1 MLSSQQQAVVEQV
14 EAALRS
20 IIVIAR
26 AGCGKTYL
34 LIEIV
39 KWLVANTTD
48 EIFLGAF
55 NNAIAGELQAKLKE
69 LKIDWKRA
77 NASTLHSAGL
87 RAWKYVAQ
95 NVKVDGKKMH
105 FVLDDMAENGQ
116 HEDAIAKHRIW
127 ILDAVSYAK
136 QRAFG
141 VLCSLED
148 VSEWFSLIEHFGL
161 DESLPEDN
169 GDGHI
174 GIDELIAASIA
185 AYKMSIERDVDIV
198 DFDDMLLAP
207 LIHNVRMW
215 QKDWIL
221 LDEAQDTN
229 PVRRAL
235 AKKMLKPTGRL
246 IAVGDP
252 AQAIYGF
259 TGADSDALD
268 IIKEELGCIELP
280 LNLTYRCP
288 KSVVALAQTWVPDIQ
303 AHKDNPEGIVRSIP
317 FKGVAVPSFVSDADV
332 GEGQVDI
339 PDTELPFW
347 QMETLTRADVILCR
361 NNAPLISTAF
371 SMIRDGIGCRVEG
384 REIGQGLIVLC
395 QKWRIKTLEPLVGRL
410 ESYKEREMQKWQAK
424 GKEERAAAIEDK
436 VDTLLVLIERLQ
448 SEGKQQISDLVE
460 FIQSLFGNTK
470 PGEKPDVLTLSTVH
484 KSKGREWDRVFLLGR
499 NQYMP
504 SKWAKKPWQKEQEAN
519 LCYVA
524 VTRAKKE
531 LVEIAV

>member
-371 SMIRDGIGCRVEG
+371 SMIRDGIVCV
-384 REIGQGLIVLC
+384 
-395 QKWRIKTLEPLVGRL
+395 
-410 ESYKEREMQKWQAK
+410 
-424 GKEERAAAIEDK
+424 
-436 VDTLLVLIERLQ
+436 
-448 SEGKQQISDLVE
+448 
-460 FIQSLFGNTK
+460 
-470 PGEKPDVLTLSTVH
+470 
-484 KSKGREWDRVFLLGR
+484 SKG
-499 NQYMP
+499 
-504 SKWAKKPWQKEQEAN
+504 
-519 LCYVA
+519 A
-524 VTRAKKE
+524 V
-531 LVEIAV
+531 LQDGWSL